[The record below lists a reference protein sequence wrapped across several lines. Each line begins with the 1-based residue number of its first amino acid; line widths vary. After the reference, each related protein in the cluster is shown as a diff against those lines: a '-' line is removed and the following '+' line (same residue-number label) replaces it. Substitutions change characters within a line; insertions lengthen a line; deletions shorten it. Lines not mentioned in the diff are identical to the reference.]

1 MKKETIMNNITPE
14 EAKQIA
20 EEAYIFAYPMLDNY
34 KMMFAQAIY
43 TQSPAYEAPFNQL
56 KHKSILLGPEYTAIV
71 RPNNDTFYSII
82 WLDLRTEPMILQVP
96 AIRDKRY
103 YSFQLIDL
111 YTHNF
116 DYIGTRATGF
126 DAGTFMIAS
135 ANWQGEKPENVNQV
149 IRTGSNFAVALG
161 RTQVYGP
168 DDVEAAI
175 AVQKGFKT
183 MPLSQFMGTDAPAP
197 AAQLDFPVWN
207 TKQSKSAGFIGYLNF
222 LLGQLK
228 LNPSE
233 SELFERFSKIGV
245 EPNKIFDP
253 EKVNP
258 DILAPIEAGV
268 SNALLK
274 IEEKT
279 KTLGEQNNG
288 WMQISGVFGTREAMQ
303 GKYLT
308 RAAAAYFGL
317 WGNTLDEAF
326 YPECSLDA
334 DGEVL
339 DTSKYNYVLHFE
351 ADQLP
356 PVKAFWSLSMYK
368 LPEQLFI
375 ENSINRYVI
384 SSATKGLKY
393 SDDGSLTVYLQ
404 HESPG
409 ADVESNWLPAPNG
422 PFSLQARLYWPKP
435 EALNPLYVPPPVRKA

>member
-1 MKKETIMNNITPE
+1 MNKITPE

-20 EEAYIFAYPMLDNY
+20 EDAYIFAYPMLDNY

-43 TQSPAYEAPFNQL
+43 KQSPAYEAPFNQL
-56 KHKSILLGPEYTAIV
+56 KHKSILLGPEYTTIV

-82 WLDLRTEPMILQVP
+82 WMDLRAEPIIFQVP
-96 AIRDKRY
+96 AIQDKRY

-126 DAGTFMIAS
+126 DTGTFMIAS
-135 ANWQGEKPENVNQV
+135 ANWQGEKPESVNQV

-175 AVQKGFKT
+175 AVQKGYKT
-183 MPLSQFMGTDAPAP
+183 MPLSQFMGTDAPAS
-197 AAQLDFPVWN
+197 AKQIDFPVWN
-207 TKQSKSAGFIGYLNF
+207 PKQFKSARFISYLNF
-222 LLGQLK
+222 LLAQLK

-233 SELFERFSKIGV
+233 SELFARFSKIGI
-245 EPNKIFDP
+245 EPNKTFDP
-253 EKVNP
+253 EKVEP
-258 DILAPIEAGV
+258 ETLTAIEAGV
-268 SNALLK
+268 ANALVK
-274 IEEKT
+274 IEEKM
-279 KTLGEQNNG
+279 KALGEQNNG
-288 WMQISGVFGTREAMQ
+288 WMQISGAFGAREAMQ

-317 WGNTLDEAF
+317 WGNTLEEAF

-334 DGEVL
+334 DGEAL
-339 DTSKYNYVLHFE
+339 DTSKHDYVLHFE

-375 ENSINRYVI
+375 ENPINRYVI

-393 SDDGSLTVYLQ
+393 AEDGSLTVTLQ

-409 ADVESNWLPAPNG
+409 TEAESNWLPAPDG

-435 EALNPLYVPPPVRKA
+435 ESLDPLYAPPPVRKA

>member
-1 MKKETIMNNITPE
+1 MTEVTSQ
-14 EAKQIA
+14 EAQQIA

-43 TQSPAYEAPFNQL
+43 PKSPAYEAPFNQL
-56 KHKSILLGPEYTAIV
+56 KHKSILLGPEYTTIV
-71 RPNNDTFYSII
+71 RPNNDTFYSIV
-82 WLDLRTEPMILQVP
+82 WMDLRTEPMILQVP
-96 AIRDKRY
+96 AIQDKRY

-126 DAGTFMIAS
+126 DAGTFMIAG
-135 ANWQGEKPENVNQV
+135 ANWEGEKPESVDQL
-149 IRTGSNFAVALG
+149 IHTEGSFAVALG

-168 DDVEAAI
+168 DDVYAAI
-175 AVQKGFKT
+175 AVQKGYRA
-183 MPLSQFMGTDAPAP
+183 MPLSQFMGTDAPSP
-197 AAQLDFPVWN
+197 AEQIDFPVWN
-207 TKQSKSAGFIGYLNF
+207 PEQVQSAGFISYFNF
-222 LLGQLK
+222 LLGQLEPH
-228 LNPSE
+228 PSE
-233 SELFERFSKIGV
+233 TALLERFAKIGIA
-245 EPNKIFDP
+245 PGQPFNPDDLDP
-253 EKVNP
+253 E
-258 DILAPIEAGV
+258 IRTAIEAGITSAV
-268 SNALLK
+268 GECEAEAAK
-274 IEEKT
+274 
-279 KTLGEQNNG
+279 LGSYTNG
-288 WMQISGVFGTREAMQ
+288 WMLISGVFGTREMMQ

-334 DGEVL
+334 DGEAL
-339 DTSKYNYVLHFE
+339 DTSKHNYVLHFE

-375 ENSINRYVI
+375 ENPINRYVV

-393 SDDGSLTVYLQ
+393 RDDGSLTIYIQ

-409 ADVESNWLPAPNG
+409 ADKECNWLPAPDG
-422 PFSLQARLYWPKP
+422 PFSLQARLYWPQPK
-435 EALNPLYVPPPVRKA
+435 ALEPLYAPPPVHKA

>member
-1 MKKETIMNNITPE
+1 MNKISPE

-43 TQSPAYEAPFNQL
+43 KQSPAYEAPFNQFKYL
-56 KHKSILLGPEYTAIV
+56 SILRGPEYTTIV
-71 RPNNDTFYSII
+71 RPNNDTFYSIV
-82 WLDLRTEPMILQVP
+82 WLDLRAEPIIIQVP
-96 AIRDKRY
+96 AIQDKRY
-103 YSFQLIDL
+103 YAFQLIDL

-126 DAGTFMIAS
+126 DAGTFMIAA
-135 ANWQGEKPENVNQV
+135 ANWQGEKPESVKQV

-168 DDVEAAI
+168 DDVEAVI
-175 AVQKGFKT
+175 AVQKGFKA

-197 AAQLDFPVWN
+197 AESIDFPVWN
-207 TKQSKSAGFIGYLNF
+207 PKQFKSAGFISYLNF

-228 LNPSE
+228 LHPSE
-233 SELFERFSKIGV
+233 SELFERFLKIGIGPDEAFDPGKV
-245 EPNKIFDP
+245 EP
-253 EKVNP
+253 EM
-258 DILAPIEAGV
+258 LAAIEAGV
-268 SNALLK
+268 GDALLK

-288 WMQISGVFGTREAMQ
+288 WMQISGVFGAREAMQ

-308 RAAAAYFGL
+308 RAAAASFGL
-317 WGNTLDEAF
+317 WGNTLEEAF
-326 YPECSLDA
+326 YPACSLDA
-334 DGEVL
+334 DDEAL

-375 ENSINRYVI
+375 ENPINRYVI

-393 SDDGSLTVYLQ
+393 GDDGSLTVNLQ

-409 ADVESNWLPAPNG
+409 AEAESNWLPAPDG
-422 PFSLQARLYWPKP
+422 PFSLQARLYWPEP
-435 EALNPLYVPPPVRKA
+435 EALDPLYVLPPVRKA